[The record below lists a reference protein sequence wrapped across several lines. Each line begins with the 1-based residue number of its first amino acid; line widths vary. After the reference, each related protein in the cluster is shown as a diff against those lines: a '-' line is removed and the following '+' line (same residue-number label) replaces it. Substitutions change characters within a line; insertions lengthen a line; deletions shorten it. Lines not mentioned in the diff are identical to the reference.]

1 MTRRCP
7 APESSSPIGS
17 KCWAERFLF
26 APLPRV
32 ISWRR
37 YPLADGS
44 FRSDTAVNVYAL
56 GASDFPQQ
64 KKFVGFDFE
73 TVWQISGTYPTL
85 RALT

>member
-1 MTRRCP
+1 MENCYYLNLSEK
-7 APESSSPIGS
+7 A
-17 KCWAERFLF
+17 
-26 APLPRV
+26 
-32 ISWRR
+32 ISIT
-37 YPLADGS
+37 PLADGS